1 MIKVLKCVVQ
11 VVHEDNRVN
20 SRNTSLLS
28 LDSNS
33 VCEGYFVVVDKQ
45 PLHYVEHHQQ

>member
-1 MIKVLKCVVQ
+1 MIKVLKCVVK

-45 PLHYVEHHQQ
+45 PWHYLQFRQQ